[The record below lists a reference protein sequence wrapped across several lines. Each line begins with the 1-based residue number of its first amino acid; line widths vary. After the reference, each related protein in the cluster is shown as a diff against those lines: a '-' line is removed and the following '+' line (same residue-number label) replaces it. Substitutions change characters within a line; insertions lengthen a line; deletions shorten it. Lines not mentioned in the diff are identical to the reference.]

1 MTIDPAVNQPTAPA
15 NSDHNPPEGAVDR
28 FVRATRAGIHR
39 LMVGKD
45 EAIDLTLTAILC
57 GGNVLIEDVPGT
69 GKTTLSKALA
79 WSLDCNFG
87 RIQFTPDLMPADV
100 LGVNVFN
107 LQTSQFEFRAG
118 PIFCQVLL
126 ADEINRATPRTQSA
140 LLEAMQEHQVS
151 IDGVTMP
158 LPAPFIVIA
167 TLNPIEMEG
176 TFPLPEAQLDRFM
189 LRVSLGYPTRDEEL
203 EMLDMGDTVTDP
215 SRLAP
220 VTSPQE
226 LENARQE
233 VNKVLINDVVK
244 QYVLDIV
251 QATRG
256 NEQLQL
262 GASPRATLAL
272 YHATQAWAAIRGR
285 PYVIPDD
292 VKDIVVSVLSH
303 RIITAQQSRLRG
315 LGSEQL
321 IAQLVDNIPVPIE
334 R

>member
-1 MTIDPAVNQPTAPA
+1 
-15 NSDHNPPEGAVDR
+15 
-28 FVRATRAGIHR
+28 
-39 LMVGKD
+39 
-45 EAIDLTLTAILC
+45 
-57 GGNVLIEDVPGT
+57 
-69 GKTTLSKALA
+69 
-79 WSLDCNFG
+79 
-87 RIQFTPDLMPADV
+87 MPADV

-126 ADEINRATPRTQSA
+126 SDEIKRATPRTQSA

-203 EMLDMGDTVTDP
+203 EMLDRGDTVTDP

-292 VKDIVVSVLSH
+292 VKDIVVSVLSP
-303 RIITAQQSRLRG
+303 RIITAQQTTLTLS
-315 LGSEQL
+315 L
-321 IAQLVDNIPVPIE
+321 IHI
-334 R
+334 

>member
-1 MTIDPAVNQPTAPA
+1 MVKQQTAPIP
-15 NSDHNPPEGAVDR
+15 SVPNPPGGAVDR
-28 FVRATRAGIHR
+28 FVKATRAGIHR
-39 LMVGKD
+39 LTVGKD
-45 EAIDLTLTAILC
+45 RAIDLTLTAILC

-79 WSLDCNFG
+79 WSLDCTFG
-87 RIQFTPDLMPADV
+87 RIQFTPDLMPADI

-107 LQTSQFEFRAG
+107 LKTSQFEFRPG
-118 PIFCQVLL
+118 PIFCQILL

-158 LPAPFIVIA
+158 LPTPFIVIA

-189 LRVSLGYPTRDEEL
+189 LRVSLGYPTRNEEL
-203 EMLDMGDTVTDP
+203 EMLDRSNTVTDP

-220 VTSPQE
+220 VTSP
-226 LENARQE
+226 LDLASARQQVNGILISDT
-233 VNKVLINDVVK
+233 VNKYL
-244 QYVLDIV
+244 LDIV
-251 QATRG
+251 QATRA

-272 YHATQAWAAIRGR
+272 YHASQAWAAIRGR
-285 PYVIPDD
+285 TYVIPDD
-292 VKDIVVSVLSH
+292 IKGLAVSVLSH
-303 RIITAQQSRLRG
+303 RIITAQQTRLRG
-315 LGSEQL
+315 LSSEQM
-321 IAQLVDNIPVPIE
+321 IAQLVDSIPVPIE